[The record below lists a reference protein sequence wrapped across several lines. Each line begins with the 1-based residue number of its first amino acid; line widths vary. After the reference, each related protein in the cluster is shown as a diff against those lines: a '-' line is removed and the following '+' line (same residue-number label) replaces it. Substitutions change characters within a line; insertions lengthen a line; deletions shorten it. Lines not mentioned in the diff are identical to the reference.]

1 MAVHLRSTRWRSR
14 GLSLVVIVFGVA
26 LGVAV
31 TRDVTRINAPPVQPQ
46 TALRASVAPSWTQ
59 ADAAIY
65 DGVQERG
72 LTLGAANAPITVTI
86 FLDMQCPAC
95 QQVTLDILPTLIRA
109 DVRTGI
115 VKLVAEPLTIIGS
128 ASVQAARML
137 IATSYQDLGW
147 KFDRVFD
154 LNAGQEN
161 SGYVT
166 PEFLHSVAG
175 TLPGVD
181 LPRLQSDAQ
190 SQETSQILAS
200 AKMLAARYDV
210 QDTPAFFISRGTAAM
225 TEVPLQST
233 SDVQDLNL
241 RLRAPCTGSSF
252 DRAHRSLPPRDVL
265 WQRTRAA
272 ERHEHAAV
280 IHHGPRLGD
289 RSQPIRWR
297 ALP

>member
-1 MAVHLRSTRWRSR
+1 MNMAVHLRSTRWRSR
-14 GLSLVVIVFGVA
+14 GLSLVVIVIVIGVA

-31 TRDVTRINAPPVQPQ
+31 TRAVTGTNAPQVQPQ
-46 TALRASVAPSWTQ
+46 TALQARVAPSWTQ

-72 LTLGAANAPITVTI
+72 LTLGAANAPITITI

-109 DVRTGI
+109 YVRAGI

-166 PEFLHSVAG
+166 PEFLRSVAG

-181 LPRLQSDAQ
+181 LPRLRSDAQ
-190 SQETSQILAS
+190 SHETSQILAS
-200 AKMLAARYDV
+200 AETLAARYDV
-210 QDTPAFFISRGTAAM
+210 QDTPALFISRGTAAM

-233 SDVQDLNL
+233 SDVQALESAIARYL
-241 RLRAPCTGSSF
+241 HGQQPRPRASQSTTAGCS
-252 DRAHRSLPPRDVL
+252 V
-265 WQRTRAA
+265 
-272 ERHEHAAV
+272 AV
-280 IHHGPRLGD
+280 QTCSGT
-289 RSQPIRWR
+289 S
-297 ALP
+297 

>member
-1 MAVHLRSTRWRSR
+1 MAVRLRSTRWRSR
-14 GLSLVVIVFGVA
+14 GLSLVVIVLGVV

-31 TRDVTRINAPPVQPQ
+31 TRTVTPTRAQQVQPQ
-46 TALRASVAPSWTQ
+46 TALQARAAPSWTQ
-59 ADAAIY
+59 ADAAVY

-128 ASVQAARML
+128 ASGQAARML
-137 IATSYQDLGW
+137 VATSYQDLGW

-166 PEFLHSVAG
+166 PEFLRSVAG
-175 TLPGVD
+175 TLPGID
-181 LPRLQSDAQ
+181 LSRLQSDAQ
-190 SQETSQILAS
+190 SHETSQILAS
-200 AKMLAARYDV
+200 AETLAARYHV
-210 QDTPAFFISRGTAAM
+210 QDTPAFFISRGTAPM
-225 TEVPLQST
+225 TDVPLQST
-233 SDVQDLNL
+233 SDVQDVES
-241 RLRAPCTGSSF
+241 AI
-252 DRAHRSLPPRDVL
+252 ARSLHGQQPRP
-265 WQRTRAA
+265 RASQSTTA
-272 ERHEHAAV
+272 GCSVAAQTCS
-280 IHHGPRLGD
+280 GT
-289 RSQPIRWR
+289 S
-297 ALP
+297 